1 MDNWWRCTSSG
12 KPPPIASATHRAA
25 KNLIMENLYKVK
37 HLESQFK
44 NVIFAHDMTKQ
55 ERTECKMLVEDVKK
69 QTAEDS
75 MRVHRQ

>member
-1 MDNWWRCTSSG
+1 
-12 KPPPIASATHRAA
+12 
-25 KNLIMENLYKVK
+25 MENLYKVK